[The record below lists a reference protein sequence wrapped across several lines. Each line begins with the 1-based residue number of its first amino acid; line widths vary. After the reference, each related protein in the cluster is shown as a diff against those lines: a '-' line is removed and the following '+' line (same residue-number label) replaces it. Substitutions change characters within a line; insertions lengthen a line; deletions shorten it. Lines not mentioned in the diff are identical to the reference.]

1 MLSFTHCWQHVRL
14 LLQGPDAGEEI
25 SVALPG
31 GGVGAGAEDEIS
43 GVFRFLCDY
52 RLTSTPTSERGR
64 LSQYGD
70 GSECGENTST
80 ATTGASVA
88 ASRGAGAP
96 PHTPLGSTTRL
107 ISESSRSLSTVSL
120 FWLYVNIF

>member
-1 MLSFTHCWQHVRL
+1 MLQAA
-14 LLQGPDAGEEI
+14 DAGEEEI
-25 SVALPG
+25 SVVLPG

-80 ATTGASVA
+80 GTTTGASVA
-88 ASRGAGAP
+88 ASRGVGAP

-107 ISESSRSLSTVSL
+107 ISESSRSLSTVRL
-120 FWLYVNIF
+120 FWYF